1 LALCQ
6 EFLSVYHEHVT
17 TVAQKIGCLG
27 NQTEASKHHNDKKT
41 ADNTSSKEMEAFN
54 AAHEHEMTSQALTEA
69 HNEYQRRLGKGVV
82 ATVAQNIGHLGQ
94 ATEASKHHADAKTF
108 DNTSSAEMQE
118 YLRVHERQLTSKELT
133 KAHDEYTRRM
143 NKGGVKQFRLLDVDG
158 NGKLDLEECISGS
171 KILGLTE
178 DQAVKWFTDLDKDG
192 SGDVDMEVLNDVIC

>member
-1 LALCQ
+1 MDVNWNALPDTMEYLMKVMNINIKLPHLIREDYNLLRSAVNAHAHKGYFSDLHSDRMLWQ
-6 EFLSVYHEHVT
+6 EAPSPG
-17 TVAQKIGCLG
+17 IRG
-27 NQTEASKHHNDKKT
+27 
-41 ADNTSSKEMEAFN
+41 
-54 AAHEHEMTSQALTEA
+54 
-69 HNEYQRRLGKGVV
+69 
-82 ATVAQNIGHLGQ
+82 ATPPKNCRC
-94 ATEASKHHADAKTF
+94 TPW
-108 DNTSSAEMQE
+108 AEMQE

-178 DQAVKWFTDLDKDG
+178 DQAAKWFTDLDKDG